1 MPIDELYISG
11 IFEQDQ
17 EVLAELNGT
26 IISADVET
34 LVKQAA
40 YKRVCELHWEEV
52 NLETLEADMNEYRN
66 GLLDLVSERR

>member
-1 MPIDELYISG
+1 MSIDKLYISG

-34 LVKQAA
+34 VVKLEA